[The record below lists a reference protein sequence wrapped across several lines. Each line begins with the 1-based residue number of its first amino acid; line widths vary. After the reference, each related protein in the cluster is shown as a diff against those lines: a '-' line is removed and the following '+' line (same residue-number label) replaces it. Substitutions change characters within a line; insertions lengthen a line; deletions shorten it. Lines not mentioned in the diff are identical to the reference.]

1 MDNRHTYSKNGG
13 TLEIKPTVPLKLKNH
28 TVLFGI
34 FHMGVLHIIFSSTEF
49 KTG

>member
-13 TLEIKPTVPLKLKNH
+13 TLEIKPTVPLKHNH

-34 FHMGVLHIIFSSTEF
+34 FHMGGLHIIFSSTEF